1 MLPGHSGDS
10 SKPNKLVLASVV
22 VVVVACIFLAGKHFF
37 DAHRKYSGP
46 WVYIG
51 YIQTT
56 GFFDLYG
63 QLRSQESPCVRLG
76 SADLGLAE
84 VLARSGCVNEGVTEM
99 TNLSKRVGFKFY
111 KNRKLE
117 SQ

>member
-1 MLPGHSGDS
+1 MRSGNSEDS
-10 SKPNKLVLASVV
+10 PKSNKLVLTSF
-22 VVVVACIFLAGKHFF
+22 VVVVACIIFAGKQFF
-37 DAHRKYSGP
+37 DARRKYSGP

-84 VLARSGCVNEGVTEM
+84 VLARSGCVNEGVAEM
-99 TNLSKRVGFKFY
+99 TNLSKRVGFKFF
-111 KNRKLE
+111 KNKKLE
-117 SQ
+117 TR